1 MVLAAACGG
10 ILWLNYDA
18 RALLISIAVLA
29 IALWPKYRRPLVAL
43 GTFYSLLVF
52 TLGASGAPY
61 QQYLAVLLFFVFAG
75 ICIYQAHL
83 RPDTWIFRRPVSP
96 SFCIFS
102 SEGITVPR
110 SWKMIEA
117 DGYLSAIR
125 WAGHCLVFAICS
137 VFWEIYLV
145 PGLRFAGPPQKESA
159 TCAGAVVPFPTVLG
173 QHQCSLPQG
182 GELSC
187 EN

>member
-1 MVLAAACGG
+1 MDPGFRLRIIPRLETWPWLVRFVQTKAGKMVLAAACGG

-83 RPDTWIFRRPVSP
+83 RPDLWIFRRPV
-96 SFCIFS
+96 
-102 SEGITVPR
+102 R
-110 SWKMIEA
+110 N
-117 DGYLSAIR
+117 L
-125 WAGHCLVFAICS
+125 LVFYCALVVM
-137 VFWEIYLV
+137 VFYL
-145 PGLRFAGPPQKESA
+145 R
-159 TCAGAVVPFPTVLG
+159 
-173 QHQCSLPQG
+173 
-182 GELSC
+182 
-187 EN
+187 